1 MNASSGIEPSAR
13 RINAFSFS
21 SSDFLIN
28 GFSPSVDLRTNGGSS
43 FSP

>member
-13 RINAFSFS
+13 LINAWSLSSSVRRIN
-21 SSDFLIN
+21 
-28 GFSPSVDLRTNGGSS
+28 GCSPLGALRVNAGSS